1 MRRRSTSEL
10 PREDHI
16 EVRASVLDLRG
27 LALFLCQRA
36 RQNIRIFGLK
46 DEHET

>member
-16 EVRASVLDLRG
+16 EVRASVLSLRG
-27 LALFLCQRA
+27 LLLLPPRGDA
-36 RQNIRIFGLK
+36 
-46 DEHET
+46 

>member
-16 EVRASVLDLRG
+16 EVRARVLDLPG
-27 LALFLCQRA
+27 LALLLPPRGDA
-36 RQNIRIFGLK
+36 
-46 DEHET
+46 